1 MMRRVTIGSVLAF
14 ALLAPVPA
22 LAAGSWT
29 NYTDGRWCF
38 ASTLDHATVEA
49 ASAKGLQFAQVNG
62 STLVMARVLLS
73 PGAVANDVPA
83 TVTFTL
89 RDGTALSFTAM
100 TTEDYIVDADHQ
112 PTKEDLSR
120 IAKSGGLTVTVK
132 DVAGEVDV
140 SVDGLDAALAELA
153 ACAAKS
159 G

>member
-1 MMRRVTIGSVLAF
+1 M
-14 ALLAPVPA
+14 
-22 LAAGSWT
+22 
-29 NYTDGRWCF
+29 
-38 ASTLDHATVEA
+38 
-49 ASAKGLQFAQVNG
+49 
-62 STLVMARVLLS
+62 
-73 PGAVANDVPA
+73 
-83 TVTFTL
+83 

-100 TTEDYIVDADHQ
+100 TTGDYIVDADQQ

-140 SVDGLDAALAELA
+140 PVDGLDAALAELA